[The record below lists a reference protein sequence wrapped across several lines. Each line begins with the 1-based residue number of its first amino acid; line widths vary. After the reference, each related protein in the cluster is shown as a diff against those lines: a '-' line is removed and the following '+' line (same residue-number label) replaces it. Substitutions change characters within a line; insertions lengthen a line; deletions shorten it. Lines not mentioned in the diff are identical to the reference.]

1 MTSGIG
7 LWVPI
12 RAVEDTA
19 GAPAALVSQMTVRGI
34 GNWNMILLVAI
45 SVGCTVWGIVRP
57 RHSVWSLVAAL
68 ATLPLVPICLAC
80 PQGVA
85 MWDGMS
91 PDGQLT
97 GGAVFNELAGAV
109 WVFGL
114 GTALFLVALVV
125 EARQVRRRTHHA
137 TEPPSGPGH

>member
-1 MTSGIG
+1 M
-7 LWVPI
+7 PI

-19 GAPAALVSQMTVRGI
+19 GAPASLVQEMTVRGI
-34 GNWNMILLVAI
+34 GNWTMILLVAI
-45 SVGCTVWGIVRP
+45 SIGCTLWGIAQP

-85 MWDGMS
+85 MWDGMT

-125 EARQVRRRTHHA
+125 EARQVRRRTRPA
-137 TEPPSGPGH
+137 AAQPSGPGR